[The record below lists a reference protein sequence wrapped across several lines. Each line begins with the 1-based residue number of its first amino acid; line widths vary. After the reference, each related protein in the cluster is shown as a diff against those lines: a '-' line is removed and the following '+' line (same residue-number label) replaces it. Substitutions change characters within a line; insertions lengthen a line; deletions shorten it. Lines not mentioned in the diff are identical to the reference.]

1 VREAVELYMDS
12 IIRPRYRRVN
22 NAEVYARRLQRG
34 LGTVSV
40 DAVRPVDVSR
50 LIADYRREAP
60 VAAMRM
66 LGFARQFFAWCVA
79 FGYLERSPGAD
90 VRASAFGVA
99 KAWTRR
105 R

>member
-1 VREAVELYMDS
+1 
-12 IIRPRYRRVN
+12 
-22 NAEVYARRLQRG
+22 
-34 LGTVSV
+34 
-40 DAVRPVDVSR
+40 